1 MSPYDGGDRPGRR
14 NRGAVGPW
22 VPLIMTVAVAT
33 IGFAAWVWSERDDD
47 EDEVDNHRR
56 RRHDEHRDYPP
67 PAPTYST
74 EVRPGE
80 AGYGTASRSAPGE
93 DNAGWGSRMSGA
105 LRRTPSPQQFLE
117 GASRTVSAGITAAG
131 AAVGNALSSIRE
143 EDKNAFKDHKTWEE
157 EAEARKASGSV
168 LPATAKSV
176 AKAAAHSGK
185 KMRVAV
191 VVSADAD
198 LDGEDDG
205 LDYSL
210 THAVSRS
217 HAFVSARLV
226 HMNLTT
232 LSPFCLTFLKTATS
246 RVSSSMSSSSRQISS
261 AILSMLA
268 WEKSQ
273 HLSAH
278 LMPMSPRGEQM
289 KTLANS
295 SKWFVWSPQCN
306 C

>member
-47 EDEVDNHRR
+47 EDEVENHRR
-56 RRHDEHRDYPP
+56 LRPDGQRDYQP
-67 PAPTYST
+67 PAPSYST

-80 AGYGTASRSAPGE
+80 AGYGTASRSAPVE

-185 KMRVAV
+185 KTKVAI

-205 LDYSL
+205 LDYSQ

-217 HAFVSARLV
+217 HAFISAGSV
-226 HMNLTT
+226 YMNLTT
-232 LSPFCLTFLKTATS
+232 LSPFCPTFLKTPTS
-246 RVSSSMSSSSRQISS
+246 HASSSMSSSSHQILS
-261 AILSMLA
+261 AIHWMLA
-268 WEKSQ
+268 
-273 HLSAH
+273 
-278 LMPMSPRGEQM
+278 
-289 KTLANS
+289 
-295 SKWFVWSPQCN
+295 
-306 C
+306 

>member
-1 MSPYDGGDRPGRR
+1 MSPYDGSDRPGRR

-47 EDEVDNHRR
+47 EDEEDHRR
-56 RRHDEHRDYPP
+56 RRRREDDRNYPP
-67 PAPTYST
+67 PAPSYST

-80 AGYGTASRSAPGE
+80 QGYGTATRGAPIDDTLSIGQ
-93 DNAGWGSRMSGA
+93 RMSGA
-105 LRRTPSPQQFLE
+105 LRRTPSPQQLLE

-143 EDKNAFKDHKTWEE
+143 EDKNAYKDHKTWEE

-176 AKAAAHSGK
+176 AKAAAFSGK
-185 KMRVAV
+185 KTKVAV

-198 LDGEDDG
+198 LDGVDDG

-210 THAVSRS
+210 THAVSLAPNFCMQNFNTS
-217 HAFVSARLV
+217 IVY
-226 HMNLTT
+226 
-232 LSPFCLTFLKTATS
+232 PFP
-246 RVSSSMSSSSRQISS
+246 
-261 AILSMLA
+261 
-268 WEKSQ
+268 
-273 HLSAH
+273 H
-278 LMPMSPRGEQM
+278 
-289 KTLANS
+289 S
-295 SKWFVWSPQCN
+295 SKHRLLTHRAICPYLLP
-306 C
+306 